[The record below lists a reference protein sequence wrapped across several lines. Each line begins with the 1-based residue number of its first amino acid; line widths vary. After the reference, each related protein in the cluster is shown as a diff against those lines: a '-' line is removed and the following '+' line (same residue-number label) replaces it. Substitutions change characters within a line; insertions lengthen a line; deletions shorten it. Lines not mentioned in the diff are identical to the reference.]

1 MIKKFLK
8 NEYFI
13 ELGLLLIFF
22 IFETLTQNEYLLSV
36 LVVLFGIS
44 FWIFPRDRKVKIWLW
59 VIGMALGFAIE
70 VFMGFVS
77 RSQYWNYGSFFGVPL
92 WLPFVWGLG
101 FESIYLLGKFI
112 KSKIS

>member
-1 MIKKFLK
+1 MIRKIFK

-22 IFETLTQNEYLLSV
+22 IFETYTQNEYLLSS

-44 FWIFPRDRKVKIWLW
+44 FWVFPRDRKVKIWLW
-59 VIGMALGFAIE
+59 VIGMMLGFIIE

-101 FESIYLLGKFI
+101 FESIYLLGQFI
-112 KSKIS
+112 KQKI

>member
-1 MIKKFLK
+1 MFKKFISK
-8 NEYFI
+8 NEYFL

-22 IFETLTQNEYLLSV
+22 IFESLTQNEYLLFVIV
-36 LVVLFGIS
+36 LLFGLL

-59 VIGMALGFAIE
+59 IFGTVLGFTIE
-70 VFMGFVS
+70 IFMGFVS

-101 FESIYLLGKFI
+101 FESIYQLGNYI
-112 KSKIS
+112 KSKI

>member
-1 MIKKFLK
+1 MIKKFFK
-8 NEYFI
+8 NEYLV

-59 VIGMALGFAIE
+59 IIGIILGFTIE

>member
-1 MIKKFLK
+1 MIRKIFK

-22 IFETLTQNEYLLSV
+22 IFETYTQNEYLLSS

-44 FWIFPRDRKVKIWLW
+44 FWVFPRDRKVKIWLW
-59 VIGMALGFAIE
+59 VIGMMLGFIIE

-112 KSKIS
+112 KQKI